1 MEDTDDIIAE
11 LQTLIDNSEIRNT
24 GRLYDAY
31 WAYCPE
37 ADGPEDEHGMGPSQ
51 SAAYDAANSRL
62 DGYESPSEFR
72 ATIRRLI
79 TDIRTRGL

>member
-1 MEDTDDIIAE
+1 MEDKDDIIAE
-11 LQTLIDNSEIRNT
+11 LETLIDASRRCDT
-24 GRLYDAY
+24 GNLYDAY
-31 WAYCPE
+31 WAFCPDAE
-37 ADGPEDEHGMGPSQ
+37 GPEDEHGMGPSQ

-79 TDIRTRGL
+79 ADIRKRGL